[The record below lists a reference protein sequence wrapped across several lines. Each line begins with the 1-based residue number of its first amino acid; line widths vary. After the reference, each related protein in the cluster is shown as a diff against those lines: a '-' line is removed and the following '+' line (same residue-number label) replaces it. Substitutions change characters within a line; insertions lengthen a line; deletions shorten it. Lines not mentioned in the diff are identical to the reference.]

1 MFQVVCCAPSYSG
14 CGPFFP
20 APPTYRVG
28 PVFPGPPAGPV
39 FPGYPVFPGFPGYEE
54 GCCPGPIVEQKTV
67 VERPVTIPY
76 SFSEPTYSKQCF
88 QRGTVSREVI
98 PGSFESAPVC
108 ETLEQTTKLP
118 TTDIT
123 TFEQPLSKTTC
134 TTSEYVIQ
142 IPIVETTCTS
152 SPLCRKSVR
161 TQDNII
167 TTVSKAT
174 GCAKQVCTQNK
185 VIEQPISETVCQ
197 NYQGAITTS
206 GAQTVLKPEVV
217 SSTVQL
223 PPYNCLKP
231 AGPVVFEGGFGGY
244 SGGVGV
250 VGGAGYYGGY
260 TGLPGYSTGVGIVEV
275 GAPGV
280 VGAVGSA
287 GYGLGY
293 GCGLGGIVEVAGP
306 PTYFPSPAPGPNCYC
321 TA

>member
-1 MFQVVCCAPSYSG
+1 MLQVVCCAPSHFG
-14 CGPFFP
+14 C
-20 APPTYRVG
+20 G
-28 PVFPGPPAGPV
+28 PVFPGPPAGPIYTNPPV
-39 FPGYPVFPGFPGYEE
+39 VPGYPVFPGFPGYEE
-54 GCCPGPIVEQKTV
+54 GCCPGPVVEQKTV

-76 SFSEPTYSKQCF
+76 SFTEPTFSKQCF

-108 ETLEQTTKLP
+108 ETLQQTTKLP

-123 TFEQPLSKTTC
+123 TLEQPLCKTTC

-142 IPIVETTCTS
+142 IPIIETTCTS
-152 SPLCRKSVR
+152 SPLCRKSTR
-161 TQDNII
+161 TQDNLI
-167 TTVSKAT
+167 TTVSKQT
-174 GCAKQVCTQNK
+174 GCAKQVCSQNK
-185 VIEQPISETVCQ
+185 VIERPLTETVCQ

-217 SSTVQL
+217 TSAVQL

-231 AGPVVFEGGFGGY
+231 AGPVVYEGGFGGY
-244 SGGVGV
+244 AGGVEV

-260 TGLPGYSTGVGIVEV
+260 TGLSGYTGGVGIVEV
-275 GAPGV
+275 GAPAV
-280 VGAVGSA
+280 VEAVGSA

-293 GCGLGGIVEVAGP
+293 GCGLGGIVEVAAP
-306 PTYFPSPAPGPNCYC
+306 PTFIPSPAIGPHCFC

>member
-1 MFQVVCCAPSYSG
+1 MFQVVCCAPSHSG

-20 APPTYRVG
+20 APPTY
-28 PVFPGPPAGPV
+28 
-39 FPGYPVFPGFPGYEE
+39 PGFPGYEE
-54 GCCPGPIVEQKTV
+54 GCCPGPIVEKKTV

-76 SFSEPTYSKQCF
+76 SFSQPTFSKQCF

-98 PGSFESAPVC
+98 PGSFETAPVC

-123 TFEQPLSKTTC
+123 TVEQPLCKTTC

-142 IPIVETTCTS
+142 IPIIETTCTS

-161 TQDNII
+161 TQDNLI

-185 VIEQPISETVCQ
+185 IIEKPISETVCQ

-231 AGPVVFEGGFGGY
+231 AVSAAPVVFEGGFGGY
-244 SGGVGV
+244 SGGVEV
-250 VGGAGYYGGY
+250 VGGAGYFGGY
-260 TGLPGYSTGVGIVEV
+260 TGLPGYSTGVVEV
-275 GAPGV
+275 GAPAV
-280 VGAVGSA
+280 VGAVGSP

-293 GCGLGGIVEVAGP
+293 GCGLGGIVEVAAP
-306 PTYFPSPAPGPNCYC
+306 PTYFPSPAPGPNCFC